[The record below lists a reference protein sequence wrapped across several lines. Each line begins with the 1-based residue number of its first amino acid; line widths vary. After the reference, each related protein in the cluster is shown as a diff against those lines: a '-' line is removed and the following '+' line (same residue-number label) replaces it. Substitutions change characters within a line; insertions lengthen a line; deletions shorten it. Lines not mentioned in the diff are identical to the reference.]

1 MLQFLLIKWVILLFY
16 DRPIKKLE
24 YTIKRFLVGSLKDSD
39 IKVQRSTNPH
49 LNYILLFFAKTLGT
63 LKHIKSEFLHG
74 KEIKSEVNLAG
85 EIQWKLLDKKIPKVP
100 SLQIIAK
107 SISAAE
113 IGWDSYDVITHWDNH
128 YIYVGDATGHG
139 VGAGFIMMMVNA
151 LVSGYSKVT
160 HKWNHILA
168 LTNDIIK
175 PRVKANLL
183 MSMLMVRWD
192 EKQQKMYM
200 TWAGHEYLM
209 IYKHLEQ
216 KCYKIK
222 SGGVALGM
230 TKNVHKLL
238 KEREISFEPN
248 DVIILYSDGITEA
261 IDKPKRDGT
270 ENMFGED
277 LLVRVIEESPNIG
290 KHEIKTARS
299 IFKNISIAL
308 SKFMGYKFVQLDD
321 VTLVTIQYESPQYV
335 QADDCSE
342 EMWEDFITEWKW
354 TK

>member
-1 MLQFLLIKWVILLFY
+1 
-16 DRPIKKLE
+16 
-24 YTIKRFLVGSLKDSD
+24 
-39 IKVQRSTNPH
+39 
-49 LNYILLFFAKTLGT
+49 
-63 LKHIKSEFLHG
+63 
-74 KEIKSEVNLAG
+74 
-85 EIQWKLLDKKIPKVP
+85 
-100 SLQIIAK
+100 
-107 SISAAE
+107 
-113 IGWDSYDVITHWDNH
+113 
-128 YIYVGDATGHG
+128 
-139 VGAGFIMMMVNA
+139 
-151 LVSGYSKVT
+151 
-160 HKWNHILA
+160 
-168 LTNDIIK
+168 
-175 PRVKANLL
+175 
-183 MSMLMVRWD
+183 
-192 EKQQKMYM
+192 
-200 TWAGHEYLM
+200 M

-342 EMWEDFITEWKW
+342 EM
-354 TK
+354 